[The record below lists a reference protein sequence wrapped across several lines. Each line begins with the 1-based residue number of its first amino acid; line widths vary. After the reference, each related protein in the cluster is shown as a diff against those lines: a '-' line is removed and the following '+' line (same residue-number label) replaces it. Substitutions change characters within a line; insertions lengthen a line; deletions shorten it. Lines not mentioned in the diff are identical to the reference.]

1 MRESAGTCQKHWPL
15 TFALFQ
21 IRGHL
26 LLHWPLICFIS
37 HCWALRECVCVQS
50 SMWPN
55 YRHRLAWS
63 LVCVFVCVCVC
74 LFAQHVCLCF
84 AEPKNQC
91 FHVNRW
97 VDACLDG
104 NAHSTVMPNII
115 STTQQCFF
123 SPPLGQIHTWP
134 LLVSGWLLGAV
145 FFFILLS
152 CIYQSPQ
159 YCQPLLLL
167 NIAFHS
173 LSVL

>member
-74 LFAQHVCLCF
+74 VCLFAQHVCLCF

-115 STTQQCFF
+115 STTQQCLFF
-123 SPPLGQIHTWP
+123 SSTRADSHMTFTR
-134 LLVSGWLLGAV
+134 VWLIVRSCV
-145 FFFILLS
+145 FLHPFIL
-152 CIYQSPQ
+152 
-159 YCQPLLLL
+159 
-167 NIAFHS
+167 
-173 LSVL
+173 